1 MGAIAMIGYP
11 PDHDARAAAFDRL
24 FHPKMFRAVRRWLAR
39 LRVPSWHRG
48 DVAGQVWLSA
58 WASWSRFDPAR
69 STAERW
75 LNGIT
80 VHHASHYHER
90 AQHRREQLY
99 ALIDMADPAPDA
111 AAMVQ
116 SCRIRID
123 IIDALLE
130 LDPDLRSVLV
140 AHDLEEIP
148 MSKISEDTGIPVSTL
163 YGRRA
168 RAMEALRSVVQRREI
183 RTKLIRKA
191 RTRSTK
197 GLVVHRACQA
207 GSEGAAPGG
216 IGTRSELPVLMNSI
230 ALLPLVGLQI
240 DDDPDARLDV
250 GRPEGSI

>member
-1 MGAIAMIGYP
+1 MGVMAMICYP

-24 FHPKMFRAVRRWLAR
+24 FHPRMFRAVRRWLAR

-99 ALIDMADPAPDA
+99 ALIDIADPAPDA

-116 SCRIRID
+116 SCRIKID
-123 IIDALLE
+123 LIDALFE
-130 LDPDLRSVLV
+130 LDPDLRLVLV
-140 AHDLEEIP
+140 AHDLEEVP

-168 RAMEALRSVVQRREI
+168 RAMEALRSVIQRRAI
-183 RTKLIRKA
+183 RTKLTRKG
-191 RTRSTK
+191 TRSTK
-197 GLVVHRACQA
+197 GLVMYGARQA
-207 GSEGAAPGG
+207 GSGRAAPGG
-216 IGTRSELPVLMNSI
+216 HRHTIRAARTHEFHRAP
-230 ALLPLVGLQI
+230 PPCRT
-240 DDDPDARLDV
+240 PDR
-250 GRPEGSI
+250 R